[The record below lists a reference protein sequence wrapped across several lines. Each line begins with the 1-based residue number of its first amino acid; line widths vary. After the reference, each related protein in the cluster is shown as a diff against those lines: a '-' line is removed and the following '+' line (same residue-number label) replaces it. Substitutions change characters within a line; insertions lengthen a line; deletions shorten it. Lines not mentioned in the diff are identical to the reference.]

1 MSSTST
7 PPICSNRRVSSNGD
21 YNIPLGFIILSD
33 YFHSFSPSF
42 FIEAT
47 NMPLRNLPG
56 SRLRV
61 AIIGAGPA
69 GLGAAI
75 EFAKLPFVDWN
86 LYEQAVA
93 IREIGAGIS
102 VQPSTWRMLEVM
114 GAAANL
120 KHEDFYRTADKHS
133 VQHR

>member
-1 MSSTST
+1 
-7 PPICSNRRVSSNGD
+7 
-21 YNIPLGFIILSD
+21 
-33 YFHSFSPSF
+33 
-42 FIEAT
+42 
-47 NMPLRNLPG
+47 MPFRNKVHG

-75 EFAKLPFVDWN
+75 EFARLPFVDWT
-86 LYEQAVA
+86 LYEQATE

-102 VQPSTWRMLEVM
+102 IQPNTWRLLEVM
-114 GAAANL
+114 GAAGNL
-120 KHEDFYRTADKHS
+120 KPADFYRSADHHS